1 MKGLKFK
8 VMNQTLAEATAID
21 QELSNRFIDL
31 DRSGYFVI
39 HLDVNE
45 KLICAKYYTNFIDER
60 GLACDPETGKPIPCD
75 GSVSR
80 LPTRL
85 FSGRTAKEICVQIFE
100 QTTPCP
106 VTQFDHAAYLG
117 REFQRAEAAMFTG
130 QDYIQD

>member
-1 MKGLKFK
+1 MKGLRPEI
-8 VMNQTLAEATAID
+8 MNQMLAGITEID
-21 QELSNRFIDL
+21 QELSKRFINL
-31 DRSGYFVI
+31 DPSGYFVVFV
-39 HLDVNE
+39 DGNE
-45 KLICAKYYTNFIDER
+45 KLICAKYYTNFIDEQ

-75 GSVSR
+75 GTVSR

-100 QTTPCP
+100 QPTCP

-117 REFQRAEAAMFTG
+117 REFQRAEAAMLTG

>member
-1 MKGLKFK
+1 MKGLKSEI
-8 VMNQTLAEATAID
+8 MNQTLATATAID
-21 QELSNRFIDL
+21 HELSNRFIDL

-39 HLDVNE
+39 YVDGNE

-75 GSVSR
+75 GTVSR

-100 QTTPCP
+100 QTAVCP
-106 VTQFDHAAYLG
+106 VSQFDHAAYLG
-117 REFQRAEAAMFTG
+117 REFQRAEAAMLTG
-130 QDYIQD
+130 QAYIQD

>member
-1 MKGLKFK
+1 MKGLRPEI
-8 VMNQTLAEATAID
+8 MNQMLAGITEID
-21 QELSNRFIDL
+21 QELSKRFINL
-31 DRSGYFVI
+31 DPSGYFVVFV
-39 HLDVNE
+39 DENE
-45 KLICAKYYTNFIDER
+45 KLICARYYTNFIDEQ

-75 GSVSR
+75 GTVSR

-100 QTTPCP
+100 QPTCP

-117 REFQRAEAAMFTG
+117 REFQRAEAAMLTG

>member
-1 MKGLKFK
+1 MKGLRPEI
-8 VMNQTLAEATAID
+8 MNQMLAGITEID
-21 QELSNRFIDL
+21 QELSKRFINL
-31 DRSGYFVI
+31 DPSGYFVVFV
-39 HLDVNE
+39 DGNE
-45 KLICAKYYTNFIDER
+45 KLICARYYTNFIDEQ

-75 GSVSR
+75 GTVSR

-100 QTTPCP
+100 QPTCP

-117 REFQRAEAAMFTG
+117 REFQRAEAAMLTG

>member
-1 MKGLKFK
+1 MKGLKPEI
-8 VMNQTLAEATAID
+8 MNQMLAGITEID
-21 QELSNRFIDL
+21 QELSKRFINL
-31 DRSGYFVI
+31 DPSGYFVVFV
-39 HLDVNE
+39 DGNE
-45 KLICAKYYTNFIDER
+45 KLICARYYTNFIDEQ

-75 GSVSR
+75 GTVSR

-100 QTTPCP
+100 QPTSP

-117 REFQRAEAAMFTG
+117 REFQRAEAAMLTG